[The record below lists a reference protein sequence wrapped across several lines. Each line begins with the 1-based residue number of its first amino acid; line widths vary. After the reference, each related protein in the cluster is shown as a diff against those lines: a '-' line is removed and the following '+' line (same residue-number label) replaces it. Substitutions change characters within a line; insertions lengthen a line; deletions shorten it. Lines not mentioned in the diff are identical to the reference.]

1 MMLERVVP
9 AAMLRVRA
17 QTAAS
22 RGPPVAGCCVLLAEN
37 QSVPSNFQFNLRF
50 QGLKEPRFMDPRSC
64 G

>member
-1 MMLERVVP
+1 MMLEGVVP

-22 RGPPVAGCCVLLAEN
+22 TAGCCVLLAEN